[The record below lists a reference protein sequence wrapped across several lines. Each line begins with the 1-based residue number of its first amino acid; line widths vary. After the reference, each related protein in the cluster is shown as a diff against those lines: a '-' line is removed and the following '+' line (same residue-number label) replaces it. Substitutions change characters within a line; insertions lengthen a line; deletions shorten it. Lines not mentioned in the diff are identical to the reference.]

1 MYMTKGE
8 ILKMYKERP
17 NSKRIQEI
25 AELNGCK
32 ANDVRQVLRECGEDI
47 AVFEKKKPGRPPK
60 AKEEESTNK
69 IIKEMEEVLKDKKEK
84 EEIKSESLLP
94 NKPVETMHIP
104 QAVIDMC
111 KERIQSL
118 NRQIDM
124 HCETINKLNVER
136 EELREFIALGENK
149 SDEENGVHREI

>member
-32 ANDVRQVLRECGEDI
+32 ANDVRQLLRECGEDI

-60 AKEEESTNK
+60 TKEEESTNK

-84 EEIKSESLLP
+84 EEI
-94 NKPVETMHIP
+94 N
-104 QAVIDMC
+104 
-111 KERIQSL
+111 
-118 NRQIDM
+118 
-124 HCETINKLNVER
+124 
-136 EELREFIALGENK
+136 
-149 SDEENGVHREI
+149 